1 MTLSTE
7 EYYKI
12 ALMSIATS
20 AGRGSLSQMAIE
32 ALRQGEEMADRN
44 EFPDVCISLAW
55 ANPQMFDKLFVFNED
70 NQVRQ
75 IVYEQNAVRE
85 IINTPGMGYLGEIY
99 Q

>member
-1 MTLSTE
+1 MT
-7 EYYKI
+7 
-12 ALMSIATS
+12 IATRPGIGNIPS
-20 AGRGSLSQMAIE
+20 EMAIE

-55 ANPQMFDKLFVFNED
+55 ANPLMFDKLIVFDAD

-85 IINTPGMGYLGEIY
+85 IINSPSMGYLGEIY
-99 Q
+99 K